1 MGREPGILAADF
13 VRRVEMISVAGQLD
27 QTVRIPGDDTDRPWR
42 KSRLAARILF
52 RKEAG
57 RMTARDQRIGRRLAQ
72 DPEVTNRLI
81 QQGIYSIRYL
91 GRRIG
96 DRKHEFD
103 QNLGLVAR

>member
-13 VRRVEMISVAGQLD
+13 VRRVEMISDAARVN
-27 QTVRIPGDDTDRPWR
+27 QTMRIPGDDTDRPWR

-72 DPEVTNRLI
+72 DPEVTNRPRPRSS
-81 QQGIYSIRYL
+81 GCVGWAARP
-91 GRRIG
+91 
-96 DRKHEFD
+96 DR
-103 QNLGLVAR
+103 